1 MKALSCQKIS
11 FNILCLVKSEVV
23 CCYPCLDRLWLR
35 ATMRMVKW
43 WCKVL
48 YSLILGHKDSTG
60 TLPSL
65 SSHNCRGQCVTAWPL
80 VLLHNDVVL
89 ITIFTSLILAR
100 QVNSKVNLIIYP
112 NWLKRCQSTTS
123 YKLHMSCIFLS
134 SPSQHLEF
142 KVRQVES
149 TISQQCRLQILWL
162 WAVRYKISPILDC
175 RLFGIHLARL

>member
-1 MKALSCQKIS
+1 MLLPS
-11 FNILCLVKSEVV
+11 
-23 CCYPCLDRLWLR
+23 YPCLDRLWLR

-112 NWLKRCQSTTS
+112 NWPKRCQSTTS
-123 YKLHMSCIFLS
+123 YKLHMSCIFTVFS
-134 SPSQHLEF
+134 IPTSWVH
-142 KVRQVES
+142 S
-149 TISQQCRLQILWL
+149 TTSWEYDQSTVQILWL
-162 WAVRYKISPILDC
+162 WAVRYKISPIVDC
-175 RLFGIHLARL
+175 RLFGVHLARL